1 MLINYNIFVEYNVV
15 DIVNG
20 GVYNKKLYF
29 LSGELKDNIIGDVW
43 MELMD
48 LDNMDFWFW
57 LEFVYI

>member
-48 LDNMDFWFW
+48 LDNMDFWF
-57 LEFVYI
+57 